1 MKVNVNIRN
10 IQHISGF
17 QIELDVSQHGL
28 KCIVGKNGV
37 GKTTII
43 KCIRNLSISDT
54 FAKTSSD
61 SIFSTDSE
69 ITYELGGDAYTF
81 NYDTSTK
88 ALELKTPIP
97 ASLRNEIDV
106 ELPIPHG
113 NRFNFFQS
121 ISNANDAIVK
131 AIALRTY
138 LQPEEL
144 IELLNS
150 IYSTDKFNGLIEVQ
164 EKGSSYYA
172 LLLEGDE
179 GRYIREDYLSSGEFF
194 VISLYR
200 KIKSQKKLIVIDE
213 LDISMDAAAQVLL
226 VRKLREYCSTYS
238 VNILFTTHSLALMRT
253 LDDGELFYLRNISG
267 NAEISQVSYNYV
279 KSVLF
284 GFEGWDKY
292 ILTEDETLQ
301 GYIEYL
307 INKSCPE
314 VFYRYKI
321 IYVGGGENVVDLME
335 RNRDS
340 MFLSSPENVIC
351 ILDGDQEGKSHVTRH
366 DNVYCIPQ
374 QSVEKDLYASYMDND
389 GTIPRLTGHRS
400 NLGTKAPDKSLYKKL
415 VRGQLM
421 SIKQVYDFVTD
432 KHQSDVD
439 EFVSCLQ
446 EFLCTPS

>member
-1 MKVNVNIRN
+1 MQININVKN
-10 IQHISGF
+10 IQHINDF
-17 QIELDVSQHGL
+17 QLELDASQHGL
-28 KCIVGKNGV
+28 ICIVGKNGV

-61 SIFSTDSE
+61 NIFSTDSE
-69 ITYELGGDAYTF
+69 ITYDLGGDAYTF

-97 ASLRNEIDV
+97 AALRSEIDV

-138 LQPEEL
+138 QTPEEL

-150 IYSTDKFNGLIEVQ
+150 IYSTDKFNALIEVQ

-172 LLLEGDE
+172 LLDGDE

-213 LDISMDAAAQVLL
+213 LDISLDAAAQVLL
-226 VRKLREYCSTYS
+226 VRKLREYCQTYS

-267 NAEISQVSYNYV
+267 KAEISQVSYNYI

-307 INKSCPE
+307 INKFCPE

-335 RNRDS
+335 RNIDS
-340 MFLSSPENVIC
+340 TFLSSPENVIC
-351 ILDGDQEGKSHVTRH
+351 ILDGDQEGKRHVTRH

-374 QSVEKDLYASYMDND
+374 QSVEKDLYASYMNND
-389 GTIPRLTGHRS
+389 DAIPRLTGHHS
-400 NLGTKAPDKSLYKKL
+400 NLGTRAPDKSLYKKL
-415 VRGQLM
+415 VKGQLM
-421 SIKQVYDFVTD
+421 PIKQVYDFVTN

-439 EFVSCLQ
+439 DFVSCLQ
-446 EFLCTPS
+446 AFLRNPS